1 MTHCMNQSG
10 GPARERRD
18 PANTFNTLYPPAPGF
33 KLAHRLFSPMK
44 PISRLR
50 LASVAVGAFALSAA
64 AQTAAPTPAPTATTQ
79 STTSPATPAPTTVAV
94 SSAFESAP
102 ASVTVP
108 VANAQALAGTIRA
121 GLGVST
127 TEPALA
133 RAVSQATTAIVQD
146 GRAVRAN
153 LLAERQAA
161 LARLRAAQ
169 TQPERERLIGELRS
183 AAGQR
188 MDEQREVARLVRDR
202 LRELR
207 DTTSL
212 TRP

>member
-1 MTHCMNQSG
+1 
-10 GPARERRD
+10 
-18 PANTFNTLYPPAPGF
+18 
-33 KLAHRLFSPMK
+33 MK
-44 PISRLR
+44 PISLLR
-50 LASVAVGAFALSAA
+50 LASLAAFAFPICAA
-64 AQTAAPTPAPTATTQ
+64 AQTTAPPASPTASASTPPAPPAKAAATGG
-79 STTSPATPAPTTVAV
+79 
-94 SSAFESAP
+94 SAFDNAP
-102 ASVTVP
+102 PAVVTAVQ
-108 VANAQALAGTIRA
+108 NAQAIANTIRT
-121 GLGVST
+121 GVGVST
-127 TEPALA
+127 TQPNLA
-133 RAVSQATTAIVQD
+133 RAVSQASAAIVQD
-146 GRAVRAN
+146 GRNTRAD

-169 TQPERERLIGELRS
+169 TAQERERLIGELRT